1 MRPTASAVLLVSA
14 LLIGGAPTAAFA
26 VDRDVVSPSA
36 VMADAAPTV
45 VFADDM
51 QRTVA
56 TGLGAASGGAAYRLS
71 DPRAFS
77 VSGGVARASVRVPG
91 TSVAASPSGLSAV
104 NTTQSVV
111 FTVPT
116 LPSFGRGIYLNLQA
130 RKTAS
135 GFYHVQVVIDP
146 KGSAVLEALRVAGSR
161 QVVLARVALSTR
173 VRPGV
178 PLVLQTSV
186 VGTTSVAVDAV
197 ATVGGVSTRL
207 AATDASSARIV
218 AAGALSVGGYLS
230 SSSTAQDFIFDDY
243 RVAATPT
250 GGAPTGVIPQPT
262 PSQTPTPRPSP
273 LPTSSPTPS
282 PTPPPASP
290 TPDPSS
296 GSPLAWDESGTRR
309 EHGAASPGASTAPI
323 PVGAVIV
330 DGAARAGGTGSSSAP
345 FSTIQGAVDRA
356 VTGAVIVVR
365 GGSYNENVTVPAGKR
380 LTIQAAPGAEVW
392 LDGSRAVAGWRSD
405 GTAWFV
411 DGWTA
416 EFDSSPTFTRGAPDG
431 TTSGW
436 QWINPGHPMAAHPD
450 QLWIDGAPLTQ
461 VGSRDQLRT
470 GTFFVDAGADRLYVG
485 SSPDGHQVRASSVTK
500 ALSIRGAGTV
510 VRDIGIRGYA
520 TSVWMM
526 GTVTIE
532 APDVTLQGVTVV
544 DNATTGVFLGAAR
557 ATLRDVTLAR
567 NGLLGVGANLADD
580 LRLEN
585 VLAIENNAE
594 HFNQAPVSGGV
605 KIAKSR
611 GVRIVDSA
619 FVRNDGPGIW
629 TDQSVFD
636 LTVAGSD
643 LVGNLGHGAFIELTQ
658 RVDIVDDLIIGNGG
672 NALKINNTGDAQ
684 IWNNTI
690 VGGNRVINIV
700 QDSRSQADAS
710 VPGHDPRRPFPDPD
724 MPWTIRDISLGNNV
738 VAGSSGACTLCV
750 EDYSHR
756 FAASELNIRSDGNI
770 FQRTGASQP
779 AWLVVW
785 SRGAANVNPF
795 VFTTLESYRATTGQD
810 LHSISV
816 DGRPVTTAAGALLA
830 DVPLVGAAQPRPPR
844 AAAWWAGAPDGV
856 GARMP

>member
-1 MRPTASAVLLVSA
+1 MRPTASAVILVSA
-14 LLIGGAPTAAFA
+14 LLVGGAPSAALA
-26 VDRDVVSPSA
+26 VERDTVSTPTVVA
-36 VMADAAPTV
+36 GAAPTV

-51 QRTVA
+51 QRTVT
-56 TGLGAASGGAAYRLS
+56 TGLGGASGAATYRMS

-77 VSGGVARASVRVPG
+77 VSGGVARALMRVPG
-91 TSVAASPSGLSAV
+91 TSVAASPSGLTAV
-104 NTTQSVV
+104 DTTQSVA
-111 FTVPT
+111 FTVPS
-116 LPSFGRGIYLNLQA
+116 LPSFGRGVYLNLQA
-130 RKTAS
+130 RKTSS
-135 GFYHVQVVIDP
+135 GFYHVQVVVDP
-146 KGSAVLEALRVAGSR
+146 KGAAVLEALRVTGSR
-161 QVVLARVALSTR
+161 QVVLARTTLPTR
-173 VRPGV
+173 VRANTPI
-178 PLVLQTSV
+178 VLQLSV
-186 VGTTSVAVDAV
+186 RGTTSVAVDAV

-207 AATDASSARIV
+207 AATDASSARLV
-218 AAGALSVGGYLS
+218 VAGAVSVGGYLS
-230 SSSTAQDFIFDDY
+230 SSSSAQDFVFDDY
-243 RVAATPT
+243 RVAVAPAAAGSTGNTPH
-250 GGAPTGVIPQPT
+250 PP
-262 PSQTPTPRPSP
+262 PSQAPTPRPSP
-273 LPTSSPTPS
+273 TPTSSPTPS
-282 PTPPPASP
+282 SAPSP
-290 TPDPSS
+290 SVPSDPSS
-296 GSPLAWDESGTRR
+296 SSTPPWDESGTRR
-309 EHGAASPGASTAPI
+309 QHGAASPGASTAPI
-323 PVGAVIV
+323 PVGAVMV
-330 DGAARAGGTGSSSAP
+330 DGSARAGGTGSASAP
-345 FSTIQGAVDRA
+345 FSTIQGAVDSA
-356 VTGAVIVVR
+356 TTGAVIVVR

-380 LTIQAAPGAEVW
+380 LTIQSAPGAEVW
-392 LDGSRAVAGWRSD
+392 LDGARSVAGWRSA

-450 QLWIDGAPLTQ
+450 QLWIDGTALAQ
-461 VGSRDQLRT
+461 VGSRDQVHP
-470 GTFFVDAGADRLYVG
+470 GTFFVDAAADRLYIG
-485 SSPDGHQVRASSVTK
+485 SSPDGHQVRSSSVTK

-510 VRDIGIRGYA
+510 VRGIGIRGYA

-532 APDVTLQGVTVV
+532 APDVTLEGVTVV
-544 DNATTGVFLGAAR
+544 DNATTGVFVGAAR
-557 ATLRDVTLAR
+557 TTLRAVTVAR
-567 NGLLGVGANLADD
+567 NGLLGVGAHLADD

-585 VLAIENNAE
+585 VLAVENNAE

-619 FVRNDGPGIW
+619 FVRNDGSGIW

-658 RVDIVDDLIIGNGG
+658 KVDIVDDLIIGNGG
-672 NALKINNTGDAQ
+672 NALKINNTGDVQ

-690 VGGNRVINIV
+690 VGGNRTINIV

-738 VAGSSGACTLCV
+738 VGGSSGACTLCV

-770 FQRTGASQP
+770 FQRTGALQP

-785 SRGAANVNPF
+785 SRGAANMNPF
-795 VFTTLESYRATTGQD
+795 VFTTLEEYRTTTGQD
-810 LHSISV
+810 VHSISIE
-816 DGRPVTTAAGALLA
+816 GRPVTTVTGSLLG
-830 DVPLVGAAQPRPPR
+830 DVPRVGVAQPRPPR
-844 AAAWWAGAPDGV
+844 AAAWWTGAADGV